1 MKKFS
6 AKSIG
11 EIGEEYTAK
20 FLQKNKYK
28 IVARNYSKRY
38 GEIDIIA
45 ENDEFLVFV
54 EVKTRHENSL
64 TMPSDSVDKRKQQ
77 RIIKTAS
84 AYLAENETEKY
95 CRFDVSEVFVKAD
108 NLKLVSINYIK
119 NAFE

>member
-11 EIGEEYTAK
+11 ESGEEYTVK

>member
-11 EIGEEYTAK
+11 EIGEEYTVK

-84 AYLAENETEKY
+84 AFLAENETEKY
-95 CRFDVSEVFVKAD
+95 CRFDVSEVFVKAG
-108 NLKLVSINYIK
+108 NLKLVSINYIE